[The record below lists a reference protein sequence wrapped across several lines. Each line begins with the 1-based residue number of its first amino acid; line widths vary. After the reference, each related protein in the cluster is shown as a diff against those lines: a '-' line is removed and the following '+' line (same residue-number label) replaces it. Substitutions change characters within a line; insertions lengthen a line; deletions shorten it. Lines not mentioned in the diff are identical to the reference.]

1 MNPLCERIE
10 VLLPAFVEG
19 SLAGGD
25 AALVASHVDS
35 CASCR
40 ESLAAFAVL
49 EESLVLRRAEV
60 PAVDAFLPNLA
71 ATHARA
77 ARAHAPLFKVFR
89 AAMSL
94 PGISIL
100 LVMWGTM
107 FALSFRTNLANDI
120 TRYSSLERWKA
131 LTALATQQLTSIT
144 GGNVWVL
151 TAVYLAL
158 TLAILGSMGAMTLR
172 YVRK

>member
-10 VLLPAFVEG
+10 ALLPAFAEG
-19 SLAGGD
+19 SLAGD
-25 AALVASHVDS
+25 EAAKVTSHVDS

-40 ESLAAFAVL
+40 ESLAAFAIL
-49 EESLVLRRAEV
+49 EQSLVSRRAEV
-60 PAVDAFLPNLA
+60 PPVDSFLPNLP
-71 ATHARA
+71 A
-77 ARAHAPLFKVFR
+77 ARVPAVHRHSPLLRVFR
-89 AAMSL
+89 AAMSV

-107 FALSFRTNLANDI
+107 FALSFRTHLANDI

-131 LTALATQQLTSIT
+131 LVVFTTAQITNLT
-144 GGNVWVL
+144 GGNVWTL
-151 TAVYLAL
+151 TAVYVAL

-172 YVRK
+172 YVRR

>member
-1 MNPLCERIE
+1 MNPRCERIE
-10 VLLPAFVEG
+10 ALLPALVDG
-19 SLAGGD
+19 SLTGDD
-25 AALVASHVDS
+25 AAMVTSHVDS
-35 CASCR
+35 CAACR

-49 EESLVLRRAEV
+49 EQSLVSRRAEV
-60 PAVDAFLPNLA
+60 PPVDSFLPDLA
-71 ATHARA
+71 AARVPA
-77 ARAHAPLFKVFR
+77 AHRHSPVLTVFR

-120 TRYSSLERWKA
+120 SRYSSLDRWRA
-131 LTALATQQLTSIT
+131 LTTLATQQLTNVT
-144 GGNVWVL
+144 GDNVWVL
-151 TAVYLAL
+151 TAVYLTL

-172 YVRK
+172 YIRR

>member
-1 MNPLCERIE
+1 M
-10 VLLPAFVEG
+10 VT
-19 SLAGGD
+19 
-25 AALVASHVDS
+25 SHVDS

-40 ESLAAFAVL
+40 EALATFAMLERAGVPPRRVPGGFFPPRLGRCARSGRAPALAVL
-49 EESLVLRRAEV
+49 
-60 PAVDAFLPNLA
+60 
-71 ATHARA
+71 T
-77 ARAHAPLFKVFR
+77 VFR

-120 TRYSSLERWKA
+120 SRYSSLDRWKA
-131 LTALATQQLTSIT
+131 LTTLATQQLTNVT
-144 GGNVWVL
+144 GDNVWVL
-151 TAVYLAL
+151 TAVYLTL

-172 YVRK
+172 YIRR

>member
-10 VLLPAFVEG
+10 ALLPAFAEG
-19 SLAGGD
+19 SLSGDD
-25 AALVASHVDS
+25 AATVTSHVDS

-40 ESLAAFAVL
+40 ESLAAFALL
-49 EESLVLRRAEV
+49 ERSLVSRRAEIPTVDSFLPDLSAARV
-60 PAVDAFLPNLA
+60 PAM
-71 ATHARA
+71 HR
-77 ARAHAPLFKVFR
+77 HSPLFRVFR
-89 AAMSL
+89 ATMSV

-107 FALSFRTNLANDI
+107 FALSFRTDLANDI

-131 LTALATQQLTSIT
+131 LTAFATQQLTSVT
-144 GGNVWVL
+144 GGNVWTL
-151 TAVYLAL
+151 TAVYVAL

-172 YVRK
+172 YIRR

>member
-10 VLLPAFVEG
+10 ALLPALV
-19 SLAGGD
+19 SRDIATAD
-25 AALVASHVDS
+25 AAMVTSHVDS

-40 ESLAAFAVL
+40 ESLATFVML
-49 EESLVLRRAEV
+49 EQSLVSRRAEI
-60 PAVDAFLPNLA
+60 PPVDSFLPDLS
-71 ATHARA
+71 A
-77 ARAHAPLFKVFR
+77 ARVPSAYRHSPLFRVFR
-89 AAMSL
+89 ATMSV

-120 TRYSSLERWKA
+120 TRYSSLERWKV
-131 LTALATQQLTSIT
+131 LTTLATQQLTNLT
-144 GGNVWVL
+144 GGNVWTL